1 MLQNKIYQ
9 NYVKNIIKT
18 FFTFL
23 LGFSLLALTVRSV
36 NFLDLIVDSGYA
48 ITTYFKFSLLNIF
61 GILPKFIPLSFLLA
75 LIFFIIRRKEDNE
88 FLVLWTSGVNKIKIT
103 NLFLLA
109 SVFVL
114 IFYLIMSTFITPYA
128 LNKSRESLKKEN
140 FNSFL
145 PTIRSQQ
152 FSDSYKGF
160 TFFVE
165 RKIND
170 KIKNIFLHDTGNNL
184 KNLTSNSSDINEIII
199 FAQDGLVKER
209 NLFLLNGNIIS
220 SKNDL
225 ENEIVKFEQLQVNLE
240 NLSTTTIKARKIQ
253 ETPTIKLLSC
263 FFDKNINKNYCN
275 DNFKKEIISSL
286 NRRITIPFYL
296 PLLSLLCSIL
306 LISSTKIYFN
316 NKIIYVF
323 CFLILLF
330 TELIV
335 RYTGLNNF
343 VNTLFILLPFGLI
356 IFIYS
361 FLLLK
366 FSNELKKNEQNFI

>member
-1 MLQNKIYQ
+1 MLQNKIFQ

-103 NLFLLA
+103 NLFFLA

-225 ENEIVKFEQLQVNLE
+225 ESEIVKFEQLQVNLE
-240 NLSTTTIKARKIQ
+240 NLSTTTIKAQKIQ

-361 FLLLK
+361 FLILK

>member
-88 FLVLWTSGVNKIKIT
+88 FLVLWTSGVNKLKIT
-103 NLFLLA
+103 NLFFLA

-170 KIKNIFLHDTGNNL
+170 RIKNIFLHDTGNNL
-184 KNLTSNSSDINEIII
+184 KSLTSNSSDINEIII

-240 NLSTTTIKARKIQ
+240 NLS
-253 ETPTIKLLSC
+253 
-263 FFDKNINKNYCN
+263 
-275 DNFKKEIISSL
+275 
-286 NRRITIPFYL
+286 
-296 PLLSLLCSIL
+296 
-306 LISSTKIYFN
+306 
-316 NKIIYVF
+316 
-323 CFLILLF
+323 
-330 TELIV
+330 
-335 RYTGLNNF
+335 
-343 VNTLFILLPFGLI
+343 
-356 IFIYS
+356 
-361 FLLLK
+361 
-366 FSNELKKNEQNFI
+366 

>member
-103 NLFLLA
+103 NLFFLA

-240 NLSTTTIKARKIQ
+240 NLSTTTIKAQKIQ

-263 FFDKNINKNYCN
+263 FFDNNINKNYCN

>member
-103 NLFLLA
+103 NLFFLA

-209 NLFLLNGNIIS
+209 NLFLL
-220 SKNDL
+220 L
-225 ENEIVKFEQLQVNLE
+225 V
-240 NLSTTTIKARKIQ
+240 
-253 ETPTIKLLSC
+253 
-263 FFDKNINKNYCN
+263 
-275 DNFKKEIISSL
+275 
-286 NRRITIPFYL
+286 
-296 PLLSLLCSIL
+296 
-306 LISSTKIYFN
+306 
-316 NKIIYVF
+316 
-323 CFLILLF
+323 
-330 TELIV
+330 
-335 RYTGLNNF
+335 
-343 VNTLFILLPFGLI
+343 
-356 IFIYS
+356 
-361 FLLLK
+361 
-366 FSNELKKNEQNFI
+366 

>member
-103 NLFLLA
+103 NLFFLA

-225 ENEIVKFEQLQVNLE
+225 ESEIVKFEQLQVNLE
-240 NLSTTTIKARKIQ
+240 NLSTTTIKAQKIQ

-343 VNTLFILLPFGLI
+343 VNMLFILLPFGLI

-361 FLLLK
+361 F
-366 FSNELKKNEQNFI
+366 